1 MRKPLI
7 FAGGLVLSLACL
19 NLAGATDAPG
29 FAGEYADKKFLS
41 GQAVFQMSIEQHGNT
56 ASVWFSAGYNDGHGS
71 SPEGEGSGKV
81 TGKGVLEFTFK
92 DGEGNSGSGI
102 VTRSGADLMVS
113 IKPTHVADPRCLVYY
128 RQNIHLK
135 RAPKK

>member
-1 MRKPLI
+1 MRKNLI
-7 FAGGLVLSLACL
+7 FAGSVLLTIACFRLVSA
-19 NLAGATDAPG
+19 ADTPG

-71 SPEGEGSGKV
+71 APEGEGKGSV

-92 DGEGNSGSGI
+92 DGDGNSGTGTI
-102 VTRSGADLMVS
+102 TRSGADLIVS

-128 RQNIHLK
+128 KQNIHLK
-135 RAPKK
+135 RVSKK